1 MNAKVMELSPQYET
15 RAMIE
20 NVPIVALKPGASPR
34 LAGENSAH
42 VRMLAG
48 LDIDLPPILVH
59 RPSMRVVD
67 GMHRLRAAILR
78 GQDAIAVRFLDC
90 DEKEVFAAAVEANV
104 KHGLPL
110 SLADREAAACRILL
124 TNPQWSDRL
133 VASITGLSH
142 KTVGTLRGR
151 ASGETSQLHDRMGR
165 DGRIRPVSTVLGR
178 RKAADLI
185 RQDPAK
191 SLREV
196 ARAAGVSVGTVRDV
210 RRRLDSGLDPVP
222 EPHHAGGQARLQAV
236 PERPG
241 QAGPAAE
248 AAFTGAE
255 AARARNI
262 SASDQGK
269 PATDTNA
276 ILQSLSRDP
285 SLRFC
290 EKGRLLIRLLH
301 TSMVCVTKLK
311 TLADTVPTHRTA
323 TIAQLAR
330 ACAESWSSLARQLE
344 QPPSSR

>member
-1 MNAKVMELSPQYET
+1 MNAKAMELSPQHEARLET
-15 RAMIE
+15 E
-20 NVPIVALKPGASPR
+20 TVPIVALKPGVSPR

-48 LDIDLPPILVH
+48 LDIELPPILVH
-59 RPSMRVVD
+59 RSSMRVVD
-67 GMHRLRAAILR
+67 GMHRLRAAIMR

-90 DEKEVFAAAVEANV
+90 DEKQVFAAAVEANV

-110 SLADREAAACRILL
+110 SLADREAAACQILL

-151 ASGETSQLHDRMGR
+151 ATGESSQLHDRMGR

-222 EPHHAGGQARLQAV
+222 EPHHVVGQARPQAV
-236 PERPG
+236 AKRPA
-241 QAGPAAE
+241 QTGPATE
-248 AAFTGAE
+248 TAFVATE
-255 AARARNI
+255 AARVR
-262 SASDQGK
+262 SVRASDQVK
-269 PATDTNA
+269 SAMDTNA
-276 ILQSLSRDP
+276 ILQSLSKDP

-290 EKGRLLIRLLH
+290 ETGRLLIRLLH
-301 TSMVCVTKLK
+301 TSMVCTAKLEA
-311 TLADTVPTHRTA
+311 LADTVPTHRAA
-323 TIAQLAR
+323 TIAQLAQ
-330 ACAESWSSLARQLE
+330 ACSESWSSLARQLQ
-344 QPPSSR
+344 QPPSPR